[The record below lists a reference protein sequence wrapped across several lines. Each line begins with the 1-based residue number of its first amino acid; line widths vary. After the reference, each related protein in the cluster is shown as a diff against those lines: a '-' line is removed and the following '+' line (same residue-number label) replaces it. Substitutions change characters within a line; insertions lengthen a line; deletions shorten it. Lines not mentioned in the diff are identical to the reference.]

1 MGLQLRLSALCVDP
15 LWPLARALME
25 QVMKK
30 VVVLFTKP
38 FGAYAKGDR
47 AGFDAGAAQHLKD
60 LGVAKQD
67 AEQELQEPE
76 SAEGAHV
83 DAADEPQLPEP
94 EQADEEQPKPAGK
107 APKGAKA

>member
-1 MGLQLRLSALCVDP
+1 
-15 LWPLARALME
+15 
-25 QVMKK
+25 MKK

-60 LGVAKQD
+60 LGVAKPD
-67 AEQELQEPE
+67 AEPEDELEQQELE
-76 SAEGAHV
+76 SAEDARV

-94 EQADEEQPKPAGK
+94 EQEARVEAEQQSKPAGK
-107 APKGAKA
+107 AAKGAKA